1 MDRRTFLSG
10 ATVAAASVATA
21 CADGSQPAGSSPAAP
36 AINRGVKRLRMVT
49 TWPANFPGL
58 GTAANN
64 LAAYANAMS
73 GGTLEIRVY
82 AAGEIVSAFEVFD
95 AVSEGTA
102 DMYHGAEYYW
112 QGKSPAFNFFTAV
125 PLGMTAMEIMGWV
138 ESGGGQALWDELSG
152 QFNIKPFQAGNSGH
166 QMGGWFK
173 REINTLDDFRGLRMR
188 IPGLGGNVLR
198 ELGGAAVTLSGG
210 EIYPALQSGA
220 IDATEWVGPW
230 NDLAFGF
237 YREAP
242 FYYGP
247 GFHEPGSCLG
257 VGVNLQVWEGLDAD
271 HQAIIQNACR
281 AANNVSLAEFQ
292 YQNAIAL
299 KVLVEQ
305 HGVELRSF
313 TDEMWARIGEI
324 AEQVVADTGNADPFT
339 RRVYDSYFEAR
350 NTMRGWGR
358 ISEMPYLA
366 QRERA
371 IGG

>member
-10 ATVAAASVATA
+10 ATIATATVATA
-21 CADGSQPAGSSPAAP
+21 CGDTGVQSDTPASP
-36 AINRGVKRLRMVT
+36 AINRGIKQLRMVT

-58 GTAANN
+58 GTSANN
-64 LAAYANAMS
+64 LAEFITASS
-73 GGTLEIRVY
+73 GGSLEVRVY
-82 AAGEIVSAFEVFD
+82 AAGEIVSAFESFD
-95 AVSEGTA
+95 AVSAGTA

-125 PLGMTAMEIMGWV
+125 PLGMTATEIMSWV
-138 ESGGGQALWDELSG
+138 EYGGGQALWDELSG

-173 REINTLDDFRGLRMR
+173 REMNTLEDFRGLRMR

-242 FYYGP
+242 YYYGP
-247 GFHEPGSCLG
+247 GFHEPGSALG
-257 VGVNLQVWEGLDAD
+257 VGINLDIWNALEND
-271 HQAIIQNACR
+271 HKAIVKAACH
-281 AANNVSLAEFQ
+281 AANNQAISEYHL
-292 YQNAIAL
+292 QNALAL
-299 KVLVEQ
+299 DVLKNE
-305 HGVELRSF
+305 HGVQMRSF
-313 TDEMWARIGEI
+313 TDEMWDRIGEI
-324 AEQVVADTGNADPFT
+324 SEQVVADTGNSDELT
-339 RRVYDSYFEAR
+339 RRIYESYFNAR
-350 NTMRGWGR
+350 DLMRNWSR
-358 ISEMPYLA
+358 VAEEPYMA
-366 QRERA
+366 QRERVL
-371 IGG
+371 GG